1 MAPKTKKWY
10 QSKTIWA
17 NIIVVVVATL
27 TAIDAQFGTNIM
39 NSPITQAILAVAG
52 AFGIYGRAKAN
63 KPIGG

>member
-1 MAPKTKKWY
+1 MAKEKTKKWY

-17 NIIVVVVATL
+17 NVIVVIVATL

-52 AFGIYGRAKAN
+52 AFGIYGRVKADS
-63 KPIGG
+63 KIG